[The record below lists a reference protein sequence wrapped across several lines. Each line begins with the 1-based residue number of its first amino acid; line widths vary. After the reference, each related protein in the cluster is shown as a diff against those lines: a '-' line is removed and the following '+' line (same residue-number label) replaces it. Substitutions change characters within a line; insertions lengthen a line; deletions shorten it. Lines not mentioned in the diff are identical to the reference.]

1 MPPKKSSSDYMRE
14 VRDYIAQHGS
24 APVETPNTA
33 GYALA
38 KRIHVARTRGVFNA
52 AQLAE
57 LDSGIPAPAAVQKKP
72 AGAIAA
78 AARVAEPKSAP
89 AKTTPGKRG
98 ASPSQERSAS
108 AAAPMT
114 SKRSKM
120 PEVNLREG
128 LFVDPQQGAL
138 SGMASS
144 TTTVEICVDTR
155 QAALASSSSASNPA
169 AAPSSATDQSNTKTP
184 LIVIWHR
191 RV

>member
-1 MPPKKSSSDYMRE
+1 MVHILLLPYCCLFVRSCFGIEIIILTLGQSLTSSPKTMPPKKSSSDYMRE
-14 VRDYIAQHGS
+14 FRDYIAQHGS
-24 APVETPNTA
+24 APVATPNTA

-38 KRIHVARTRGVFNA
+38 GRIRKAREKGVFNA

-114 SKRSKM
+114 SKRSVQHK
-120 PEVNLREG
+120 
-128 LFVDPQQGAL
+128 
-138 SGMASS
+138 
-144 TTTVEICVDTR
+144 
-155 QAALASSSSASNPA
+155 
-169 AAPSSATDQSNTKTP
+169 NT

-191 RV
+191 WV